1 MDDAVAWCR
10 RPVRQGAE
18 LAGRLQH
25 CLLIVELQSSLALF
39 GIQGELARWAGLT
52 LAVFGQN

>member
-1 MDDAVAWCR
+1 MDDAIAWRR
-10 RPVRQGAE
+10 RPVQQGSE

-25 CLLIVELQSSLALF
+25 CLLIVELQSSLTLF
-39 GIQGELARWAGLT
+39 GIQGELARWVGLT